1 MKGWFLFILLFI
13 SFLMLCFVVRSTGAV
28 FTVACYSSVC
38 SEVSA
43 LLLPLALNDLGTPK
57 VF

>member
-13 SFLMLCFVVRSTGAV
+13 SFLVLCFVIRSTGAV
-28 FTVACYSSVC
+28 FTVAYYSSVC
-38 SEVSA
+38 SEVPA
-43 LLLPLALNDLGTPK
+43 PLLPLALNDLGTPK

>member
-28 FTVACYSSVC
+28 FAVACYSSVC

-43 LLLPLALNDLGTPK
+43 LLLPLALNDLGAPK